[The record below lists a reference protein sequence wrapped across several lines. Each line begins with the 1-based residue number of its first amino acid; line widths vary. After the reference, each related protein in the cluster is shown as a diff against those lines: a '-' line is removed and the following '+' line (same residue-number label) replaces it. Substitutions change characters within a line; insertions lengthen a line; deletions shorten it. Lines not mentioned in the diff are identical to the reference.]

1 MSQFCVIAGV
11 ILIALG
17 LNLAF
22 GKKYRVGNLAP
33 AMLIPVLYYGVTL
46 LVQLAV

>member
-1 MSQFCVIAGV
+1 MIAGV

-17 LNLAF
+17 LNLTF